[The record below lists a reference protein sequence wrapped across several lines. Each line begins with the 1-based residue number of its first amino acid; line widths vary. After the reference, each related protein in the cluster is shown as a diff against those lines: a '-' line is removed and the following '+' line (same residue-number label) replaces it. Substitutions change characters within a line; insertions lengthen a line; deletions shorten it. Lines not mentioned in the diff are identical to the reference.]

1 MAKVADLYAEIR
13 GDNSSLKGALKDST
27 TAMKQFQDQLT
38 RSGLASGQTFDE
50 FIAGNKQLEK
60 TSSGFSKAA
69 VDLITLNQVLE
80 LGRKAVQGFKQ
91 AWEFASEGAQIQS
104 LGIASTK
111 VAMTYG
117 ASMTDIKE
125 SIKSASMNTIS
136 DYDAMKSASKAM
148 LLGVSAD
155 ADDLGN
161 LMEIA
166 AFRAKAMGLDTTEAF
181 ERIVTGIGRRSTKIL
196 DDLGIITN
204 TAKAQETYAASI
216 GKTVDQLSE
225 ADRIQALFN
234 DTLRAGNELLSQAGG
249 LTFDAATGYQRVN
262 AAYQDFWNNTKQN
275 AAMLGLPLIASS
287 EEIKGMYEEEAA
299 LAMLSGDYEGY
310 VEARKKAAL
319 QDTMSGKGGLPT
331 GLKLPTKLEF
341 ENERWARQVIDSMKK
356 ATPAIEEA
364 KFAYEGLNEETAL
377 QIGLSGDVARIQD
390 QFDEAMRKAGRS
402 TENQATAFNNL
413 TESYEDFIIT
423 AVQGSAKD
431 AKTTMSV
438 AYAFGEID
446 KNSIAAITAIEMLTQ
461 AYEGG
466 IISIDQYLRA
476 MEGMPGA
483 IQMLDSL
490 SADIPINVRVNYI
503 VNGVYRNMPIGV
515 ATQLGLLPKS
525 GGASYMITK
534 EGYANLGGKHGGSFI
549 GMQHGGIVPPG
560 FSNDGMP
567 VFVSSGERLD
577 VTPAGNKDVTNT
589 ALLSKLDDLNYK
601 LDGLPRAMKE
611 AVLQVV

>member
-1 MAKVADLYAEIR
+1 
-13 GDNSSLKGALKDST
+13 
-27 TAMKQFQDQLT
+27 
-38 RSGLASGQTFDE
+38 
-50 FIAGNKQLEK
+50 
-60 TSSGFSKAA
+60 
-69 VDLITLNQVLE
+69 
-80 LGRKAVQGFKQ
+80 
-91 AWEFASEGAQIQS
+91 
-104 LGIASTK
+104 
-111 VAMTYG
+111 
-117 ASMTDIKE
+117 
-125 SIKSASMNTIS
+125 
-136 DYDAMKSASKAM
+136 
-148 LLGVSAD
+148 
-155 ADDLGN
+155 
-161 LMEIA
+161 
-166 AFRAKAMGLDTTEAF
+166 
-181 ERIVTGIGRRSTKIL
+181 
-196 DDLGIITN
+196 
-204 TAKAQETYAASI
+204 
-216 GKTVDQLSE
+216 
-225 ADRIQALFN
+225 
-234 DTLRAGNELLSQAGG
+234 
-249 LTFDAATGYQRVN
+249 
-262 AAYQDFWNNTKQN
+262 
-275 AAMLGLPLIASS
+275 
-287 EEIKGMYEEEAA
+287 MYEEEAA

-413 TESYEDFIIT
+413 TESYEDFIIK